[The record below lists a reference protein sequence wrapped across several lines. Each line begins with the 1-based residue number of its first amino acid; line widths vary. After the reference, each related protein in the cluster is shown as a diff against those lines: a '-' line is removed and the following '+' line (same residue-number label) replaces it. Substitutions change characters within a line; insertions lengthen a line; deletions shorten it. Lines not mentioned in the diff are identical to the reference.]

1 MNSSECLLT
10 LQRCGRD
17 VAEMMSACRASCSGA
32 TSGGV
37 GSGIPREEVLG
48 AVEGREG

>member
-1 MNSSECLLT
+1 
-10 LQRCGRD
+10 
-17 VAEMMSACRASCSGA
+17 MMSACHASCSGA
-32 TSGGV
+32 TTGFASGGV